1 MLKVQIL
8 AIIILLYCL
17 FSPPPLKYILFPILY
32 KIYIYIIYDL
42 LFFLSYQ
49 IYFYIK
55 SIQNELVDKINERD
69 YHLLKRN
76 TFKSHKWG

>member
-17 FSPPPLKYILFPILY
+17 FSPPPLNLPVLY
-32 KIYIYIIYDL
+32 KVYVYIIYDL

>member
-17 FSPPPLKYILFPILY
+17 FSPPPLNLPVLY
-32 KIYIYIIYDL
+32 KVYVYIIYDL

-55 SIQNELVDKINERD
+55 SIQNELVDKINEI
-69 YHLLKRN
+69 HLNYINGGEIYVLRSK
-76 TFKSHKWG
+76 KY